1 MVVLSRERTGV
12 FSPFRNSIPAGKST
26 RSILLE
32 TFPTP
37 HYGPEPVSLDI
48 QRDPPPLV
56 PGRDIN
62 TSSSG
67 RFERVNY
74 RPDRGLEEG
83 YKQVEYSRDRR

>member
-12 FSPFRNSIPAGKST
+12 FSPFRNSIPAGEST

-37 HYGPEPVSLDI
+37 HYGPEPGTLDI

-62 TSSSG
+62 TSSGG
-67 RFERVNY
+67 RFKKAKQ
-74 RPDRGLEEG
+74 RPDRGREEG
-83 YKQVEYSRDRR
+83 YNGKVAVRM